1 MRIWVY
7 IYKDIKDDFVVG
19 LSPIIDNSKSNLLA
33 SLQVVY
39 LRPFKI
45 IFDAI
50 AHKHLLDSLS
60 TRTVSEWIDKH
71 KKETKTWLQ
80 ICSTHTTK

>member
-7 IYKDIKDDFVVG
+7 IFMDKKDDFVIG
-19 LSPIIDNSKSNLLA
+19 LTPISDNSESNFLVN
-33 SLQVVY
+33 LQVIY

-45 IFDAI
+45 VFDAI

-60 TRTVSEWIDKH
+60 KKTVSEWIDKH
-71 KKETKTWLQ
+71 KKETHTWLQ
-80 ICSTHTTK
+80 ICSNH